1 MPGHRGEADLEGL
14 GAADLTAPRR
24 ALVIGATGLVGREIV
39 RQLAAR
45 ADIAEVVALVR
56 RDPGPRPSTKVAYRV
71 VDFDRLDPVAEVFA
85 VQEVYSALGTTRRRT
100 PDPAAY
106 RHVEVEIPLDVLRRA
121 RAAGAGTC
129 GLVSAVGADPGARN
143 SYLRQKGELEVAVTA
158 LGFPTLRIVRP
169 SFLVG
174 ARDEFRPGE
183 RIGLAVARVVAPLL
197 PRAYRPIAASAVAR
211 QVIGR
216 GAT

>member
-1 MPGHRGEADLEGL
+1 MPGQRGEDDLEGL
-14 GAADLTAPRR
+14 GAADLSTGRR

-56 RDPGPRPSTKVAYRV
+56 RDPGPRPSPKVSYRV
-71 VDFDRLDPVAEVFA
+71 VDFTRLDDVAEVFA
-85 VQEVYSALGTTRRRT
+85 VREVYSALGTTRRRT

-106 RHVEVEIPLDVLRRA
+106 RAIEVELPLDVLRRA
-121 RAAGAGTC
+121 RAAGATTC
-129 GLVSAVGADPGARN
+129 GLVSSVGADPRART
-143 SYLRQKGELEVAVTA
+143 SYLRQKGELEAAVTA

-174 ARDEFRPGE
+174 VRDEFRLGE
-183 RIGLAVARVVAPLL
+183 RIGLAVARIVASLL
-197 PRAYRPIAASAVAR
+197 PRAYRPIAASEVAR

-216 GAT
+216 GLD

>member
-1 MPGHRGEADLEGL
+1 MPGHGREDDLEGV
-14 GAADLTAPRR
+14 GAADLTGRRR

-56 RDPGPRPSTKVAYRV
+56 RDPGPRPSTKVSYRV
-71 VDFDRLDPVAEVFA
+71 VDFARLDDVAEVFA
-85 VQEVYSALGTTRRRT
+85 VDEVYSALGTTRRRT
-100 PDPAAY
+100 PDPVAY
-106 RHVEVEIPLDVLRRA
+106 RRVEVDLPLEVLRRA
-121 RAAGAGTC
+121 RTAGAFVC
-129 GLVSAVGADPGARN
+129 GLVSSVGADPAARTP
-143 SYLRQKGELEVAVTA
+143 YLRQKGELEAAVTA

-174 ARDEFRPGE
+174 AREDFRLGE
-183 RIGLAVARVVAPLL
+183 RLGLAVARVVAPLL
-197 PRAYRPIAASAVAR
+197 PRAYRPIAATDVAR

-216 GAT
+216 GLA